1 LACDTGWCEHG
12 RAHEPV
18 QKDKNAAG
26 RVPFRSFHDP
36 RVSYVTVIWSTVAAC
51 SLLLAIT
58 YGLVWALDRQA
69 KASLAFT
76 IEALSTVG
84 STVIE
89 LGMMYASTP
98 QEWGEWVRWMQVP
111 VAMRA
116 VGLVAFIY
124 YYFGTGRLWLI
135 WTIIVT
141 RTGIAVAGFFVDPN
155 FNFSSIESIDQMT
168 FLGEQVTVVGVAH
181 ASPYQWIATVSNF
194 LVLAFVMDACLSL
207 WRQGTRDARR
217 KVIVI
222 GGATFVAWA
231 LATLYTQLTILANVK
246 LPGLLSPPYLIMLAA
261 MTFELGRDT
270 LRASRLARELKGS
283 EARLDVAA
291 SAAGLG
297 LWTWDARGNQLWATY
312 RARAMFGL
320 ETSDSDKVDVE
331 RLRGI
336 IHPDDIGRIRAVWQ
350 QAAAAGT
357 EEEVQFRIT
366 LPSGVT
372 RWITAR
378 GRSEAD
384 KYGNL
389 TVVQGVL
396 RDVTDQQRA
405 REENEELRRELA
417 HVGRVTVLGTL
428 SSSLAHEL
436 SQPLGAIQLNTEAAE
451 LLLQRP
457 NPDLAEIR
465 NILADIQRDD
475 RRAAEV
481 IDGLRKLL
489 KRRQLEFAPIAV
501 EGLLHD
507 VASLLKTD
515 SITRNVALECMSD
528 PGLPAIRGDRVHLTQ
543 VLINLIMNGMDA
555 VADLP
560 VALRR
565 VTVTAHMQGLDSIEI
580 DVIDS
585 GTGIPAEIIARIF
598 EPFFTTKASGMGM
611 GLSVSHTIVDAH
623 GGKLWAENAPAG
635 GAVFRLTVPVF
646 RTG

>member
-1 LACDTGWCEHG
+1 
-12 RAHEPV
+12 
-18 QKDKNAAG
+18 
-26 RVPFRSFHDP
+26 
-36 RVSYVTVIWSTVAAC
+36 VSYVNLIWSTIAAS
-51 SLLLAIT
+51 SLLLSLM
-58 YGLVWALDRQA
+58 YGLVWSMDRKSWA
-69 KASLAFT
+69 HLAFAVD
-76 IEALSTVG
+76 ALALVGTV
-84 STVIE
+84 VAE
-89 LGMMYASTP
+89 LHMMRADSAAS
-98 QEWGEWVRWMQVP
+98 WGEWIRWIQVP
-111 VAMRA
+111 IFLRA
-116 VGLVAFIY
+116 ACSAVFIRL
-124 YYFGTGRLWLI
+124 YFGTGRFWLM
-135 WTIIVT
+135 WTVIGLRLFILV
-141 RTGIAVAGFFVDPN
+141 VGFAVDPN
-155 FNFSSIESIDQMT
+155 FNFSHIESIDRIP
-168 FLGEQVTVVGVAH
+168 FLGEIVTVVGDARPRNLQWVA
-181 ASPYQWIATVSNF
+181 TLE
-194 LVLAFVMDACLSL
+194 LVLMQIYVLDASIQL
-207 WRQGTRDARR
+207 WRRGDRDSRR
-217 KVIVI
+217 KALII
-222 GGATFVAWA
+222 GGAMMASHG
-231 LATLYTQLTILANVK
+231 LESLYSQLMILAGVR
-246 LPGLLSPPYLIMLAA
+246 LPALLSPPYMLMLAA
-261 MTFELGRDT
+261 MTVELSRDT

-297 LWTWDARGNQLWATY
+297 LWTWDARGNQLWATL
-312 RARAMFGL
+312 RAREMFGL
-320 ETSDSDKVDVE
+320 ETADSDRVDVE

-336 IHPDDIGRIRAVWQ
+336 FHPDDIGRIRAVWQ

-366 LPSGVT
+366 LPGEVT

-384 KYGNL
+384 MYGNL

-405 REENEELRRELA
+405 REEIDELRRELA

-457 NPDLAEIR
+457 NPDLMEIR
-465 NILADIQRDD
+465 QILADIQRDD

-501 EGLLHD
+501 EGLLQD

-515 SITRNVALECMSD
+515 AITRNVALECMSD
-528 PGLPAIRGDRVHLTQ
+528 PGLPAIRGDRVHLSQ

-565 VTVTAHMQGLDSIEI
+565 VTVTAHAQGLDSIEI

-611 GLSVSHTIVDAH
+611 GLSVSRTIVDAH

-635 GAVFRLTVPVF
+635 GAVFRLTVPVYPAA
-646 RTG
+646 